1 MKAFVTGAGGFIAS
15 HLVESLLNQ
24 GWQVKALVRYNSR
37 SSWGWLEE
45 IGRDKTDNLEV
56 ILGDVADPYQMQD
69 AMKGC
74 ETVFHLAALIGIPY
88 SYEAPASYISTNVNG
103 TLNLLKAAMK
113 NMVGRFIHTSTSE
126 VYGTAQ
132 YVPIDEKHP
141 LQGQSPYSA
150 SKIAADKLAES
161 FYFSF
166 GLPVVTVRPFN
177 TYGPR
182 QSARAVIPTIIS
194 QALKSRE
201 IHLGSLDPVRDMT
214 FVDDTVSGFIAAAL
228 ANDHAVGKVINLG
241 TGTGVSIGELANG
254 IFEILGNDFTIITE
268 DKRIRPEKSEVMRL
282 ISNNKL
288 AREIMGWEP
297 KVSLHQGLRQTIEW
311 IKKHQQIYKTGV
323 YIR

>member
-1 MKAFVTGAGGFIAS
+1 MKTFVTGAGGFIAS

-24 GWQVKALVRYNSR
+24 GWSVKALVRYNSR
-37 SSWGWLEE
+37 SSWGWLED
-45 IGRDKTDNLEV
+45 IRSGQSDNLEV

-69 AMKGC
+69 AVKGC
-74 ETVFHLAALIGIPY
+74 EVVFHLAALIGIPY

-103 TLNLLKAAMK
+103 TLNLLEAAMK
-113 NMVGRFIHTSTSE
+113 NGVNRFIHTSTSE

-150 SKIAADKLAES
+150 SKIAGDKLAES
-161 FYFSF
+161 FYSSF

-228 ANDHAVGKVINLG
+228 SEDTVGKVINLG
-241 TGTGVSIGELANG
+241 TGKGVSIGELAQI
-254 IFEILGNDFTIITE
+254 IFEILGGDFTIITE
-268 DKRIRPEKSEVMRL
+268 DKRIRPEKSEVMKL
-282 ISNNKL
+282 LSNNNL

-297 KVSLHQGLRQTIEW
+297 RVSLHEGLRQTIEW
-311 IKKHQQIYKTGV
+311 IKKHQNIYKTGA
-323 YIR
+323 YII